1 MVQKQIDHQSILRL
15 ISEGRRQRD
24 IAAILSCGNNLL
36 VTRFKALQAEGLIEK
51 SREHY
56 QGSAYQLTPKGLKR
70 IGGVTP
76 EIERVEIKTYKP
88 KTWVDEGSEEG
99 RPAPMSAA
107 EIAALRLSIPENF
120 TISIIKPHLFLAAT
134 NPHPYY
140 LNFKKINLMRFAS
153 RADAVIA
160 ANRLAEVIKW
170 LNSPKFLDVMHDILL
185 SADCVSPFYDNAL
198 NKMQRRQQASW
209 AK

>member
-1 MVQKQIDHQSILRL
+1 MAQKSIDPQSILRL
-15 ISEGRRQRD
+15 ISEGRSQRD
-24 IAAILSCGNNLL
+24 IAATLSCDRKSLG
-36 VTRFKALQAEGLIEK
+36 FDALQTEGLIQK
-51 SREHY
+51 AREH
-56 QGSAYQLTPKGLKR
+56 SAYQLTPKGLKR

-99 RPAPMSAA
+99 RPSPMTDE
-107 EIAALRLSIPENF
+107 EIAALRLTIPKNFSI
-120 TISIIKPHLFLAAT
+120 SVIKPHLFLPTT
-134 NPHPYY
+134 NEHPFY
-140 LNFKKINLMRFAS
+140 LNFRKINLMRFAS

-170 LNSPKFLDVMHDILL
+170 LNSPKFLDTIQDILL
-185 SADCVSPFYDNAL
+185 SADCVSPFYDNAIG
-198 NKMQRRQQASW
+198 KMQRRQQASW